1 MSSISVNTAHPE
13 TGKLGFGRASA
24 LVVAFLALA
33 FAALPVQQAEAKK
46 GRNAA
51 LIGGLAAG
59 ALIGGALIGSQRPA
73 QASPGYYG
81 QPVYRQPTYGY
92 QPVYS
97 APPVYGRPTYG
108 RTQYVEVDP
117 DCYQVRERV
126 WDRHRGRYVNVRRT
140 ICE

>member
-1 MSSISVNTAHPE
+1 MSRIVAKGE
-13 TGKLGFGRASA
+13 GFVSGMAGLSRYSA
-24 LVVAFLALA
+24 FAVALLALF
-33 FAALPVQQAEAKK
+33 FAAMPVHQAEAKK

-59 ALIGGALIGSQRPA
+59 ALIGGAIIGSQRPA
-73 QASPGYYG
+73 HAAPGGYYGRPVYG
-81 QPVYRQPTYGY
+81 QPVYG

-97 APPVYGRPTYG
+97 APPVYGRPVYN
-108 RTQYVEVDP
+108 QPHYVEVEP